1 MPPGQLECK
10 RIVIEITP
18 ELVRTVMAVQTGS
31 PKRNCVIHHE
41 SSIDAIMATLTD
53 LRFEDR
59 DIGSM
64 TIATLKR
71 FLRCI

>member
-41 SSIDAIMATLTD
+41 SSIDAIMAALTD